1 MCSPH
6 SSRKLIPEWSLT
18 GNPEMMRLAKVSS
31 GQRSWGKR
39 KEVWDSVLASGSQGE
54 SIHFAGGEPTL
65 IDAHHDF
72 LRKLIASGR
81 AGRIRLSY
89 STNLT
94 RTLPELEYY
103 LANFKAIHIIGSVDG
118 YSKLN
123 WYIRFP
129 AKWDQLIRNLV
140 ALDEL
145 ASRNPALSLDL
156 HTTVQAY
163 NLTRITELLHF
174 LKDSKFRNVPAV
186 PYFTPVV
193 SPPYFNPRV
202 LSPALKA
209 MARDRFLEF
218 MAFREFK
225 HGCRRAESHPGEQR
239 LGDLGR
245 ILTAAISE
253 SSPNDT
259 LGFLQITRFFDQ
271 KRSQKLT
278 EVVSEFQEMFR
289 VTPSTPAVSA
299 PNLTGLTVFPSLRR
313 YDRL

>member
-18 GNPEMMRLAKVSS
+18 GNPEMMRFAKVSS
-31 GQRSWGKR
+31 EQRPWGTR
-39 KEVWDSVLASGSQGE
+39 KEVWDSLLASGNEVE

-81 AGRIRLSY
+81 AERIRLSY

-94 RTLPELEYY
+94 RMLPELEYY
-103 LANFKAIHIIGSVDG
+103 LAHFKAIHMIGSLDG
-118 YSKLN
+118 YAKLN

-129 AKWDQLIRNLV
+129 AKWDQLIRNLEK
-140 ALDEL
+140 LDEL

-174 LKDSKFRNVPAV
+174 LEDSNFRKVPAV

-202 LSPALKA
+202 LSPTLKA
-209 MARDRFLEF
+209 MARDHFLEF
-218 MAFREFK
+218 MASREFK
-225 HGCRRAESHPGEQR
+225 QGRRRAESRSEEQR
-239 LGDLGR
+239 LEDLGR
-245 ILTAAISE
+245 ILNAAIAE
-253 SSPNDT
+253 SSLHDT
-259 LGFLQITRFFDQ
+259 ASFLQITRFFDL
-271 KRSQKLT
+271 KRGHKLT
-278 EVVSEFQEMFR
+278 EVVPEFQETFSFS
-289 VTPSTPAVSA
+289 PSTLAVSA
-299 PNLTGLTVFPSLRR
+299 PDLTDATVFPEARSRVTT
-313 YDRL
+313 